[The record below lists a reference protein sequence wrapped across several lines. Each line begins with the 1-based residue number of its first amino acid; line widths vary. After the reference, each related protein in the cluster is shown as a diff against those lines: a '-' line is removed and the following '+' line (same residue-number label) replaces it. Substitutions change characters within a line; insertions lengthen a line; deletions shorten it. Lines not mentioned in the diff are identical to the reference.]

1 VYNAAIGLMALPASL
16 VAGILWQGAGGWEGL
31 GPGAPFL
38 FGAVVALLAAVL
50 LALLPERQTMGEVA

>member
-1 VYNAAIGLMALPASL
+1 LALPASL

-50 LALLPERQTMGEVA
+50 LALLPERQTMGEVV